1 MTSGEEFV
9 KTDTQNNPTQNWYN
23 LTTPPQ
29 FPSQVVHETLGHA
42 FLERARERPK
52 EIVIADPTSGAK
64 TYRDL
69 LVGIFVLRKEILK
82 FPDEYV
88 GIMMPAS
95 VGVNVMYLATI
106 FSGKIPVMINW
117 TLGRKNL
124 RYCVESLNVSRILT
138 SRELVQRLQEQ
149 GFEIEEL
156 QDRFVFVEDIRRDLS
171 TAAKLQAWRSSRFSW
186 TKLQEVKIPETAV
199 VLFTSGSESHPKAV
213 PLTHRNILANLVDV
227 FQCLT
232 FYNYDC
238 LLGYLPPFH
247 SFGLTITT
255 LLPMCFGVRV
265 VYYPNPTHGQTLGE
279 IIEAYRATIIVSAP
293 TFLDSIFRHAQ
304 GDRLSSVRLVITG
317 AEKCPLSTYDA
328 LAHHCPQALL
338 LEGYGVT
345 ETSPVISVND
355 ENNPYPGTIGKVIP
369 SFEYAIVDSETW
381 QHAALNRP
389 GMLLVRGPSVFSG
402 YLNYDGPSPFV
413 DFEGKLW
420 YRTGDL
426 VKENEDKVL
435 TFVAREKRFI
445 KRGGEMIS
453 LPAIES
459 VLDTHFNDNHHA
471 GPTLAVAAS
480 PDAHHPEIVV
490 FTTTDLD
497 RKRINHVIQQ
507 EGLSGLHNVRKVIRL
522 NEMPVLGTGKTDYR
536 ALTERLKT
544 QNLS

>member
-1 MTSGEEFV
+1 M
-9 KTDTQNNPTQNWYN
+9 KTNTQNSPAQSWFN

-29 FPSQVVHETLGHA
+29 FPSQVAHETLGHA
-42 FLERARERPK
+42 FLDQARKRPK
-52 EIVIADPTSGAK
+52 EVVIADQTSGVK

-69 LVGIFVLRKEILK
+69 LLGIFILRKEILK

-106 FSGKIPVMINW
+106 FAGKIPVMINW

-124 RYCVESLNVSRILT
+124 RYCVESLHVSRILT
-138 SRELVQRLQEQ
+138 SRKLVQRLQEQ

-156 QDRFVFVEDIRRDLS
+156 QERFVFVEDIRRQLT
-171 TAAKLQAWRSSRFSW
+171 TADKLKAWRSSRFSW

-199 VLFTSGSESHPKAV
+199 ILFTSGSENNPKAV
-213 PLTHRNILANLVDV
+213 PLTHRNLLANLVDV

-255 LLPMCFGVRV
+255 LLPMCFGVRA
-265 VYYPNPTHGQTLGE
+265 VYYPNPTHGQTLSE

-293 TFLDSIFRHAQ
+293 SFLDSIIRHSHCH
-304 GDRLSSVRLVITG
+304 RLSSIRLVITG
-317 AEKCPLSTYDA
+317 AEKCPLNTYDA
-328 LAHHCPQALL
+328 LAQHCPQALL

-355 ENNPYPGTIGKVIP
+355 ENDPYPGTIGKTMK
-369 SFEYAIVDSETW
+369 SLDYAVVDPETW
-381 QHAALNRP
+381 QRAALNRP

-402 YLNYDGPSPFV
+402 YLNYDGTSPFV
-413 DFEGKLW
+413 EFEGGKW

-459 VLDTHFNDNHHA
+459 VLDKHFNDDHRT
-471 GPTLAVAAS
+471 GPILAVAAS

-507 EGLSGLHNVRKVIRL
+507 EGLSGLHNARKVIRL
-522 NEMPVLGTGKTDYR
+522 GEMPMLGTGKTDYR
-536 ALTERLKT
+536 ALTEKLKT

>member
-1 MTSGEEFV
+1 MKSNAEDQPPKKWFTLPG
-9 KTDTQNNPTQNWYN
+9 
-23 LTTPPQ
+23 PPQ
-29 FPSQVVHETLGHA
+29 FPERIEHETLGHA
-42 FLERARERPK
+42 FLDQARQRPN
-52 EIVIADPTSGAK
+52 EAVIADRISGVK

-69 LVGIFVLRKEILK
+69 LQGIFVLRKEILQ
-82 FPDEYV
+82 FSDEYI

-95 VGVNVMYLATI
+95 VGVNVMYLATM

-124 RYCVESLNVSRILT
+124 RYCVESLRIFRILT

-149 GFEIEEL
+149 GFEIEDL
-156 QDRFVFVEDIRRDLS
+156 QDRFIFVEDIRRHLTTADKLS
-171 TAAKLQAWRSSRFSW
+171 AWRSSRFSW
-186 TKLQEVKIPETAV
+186 TKLQEVKIPDTAV
-199 VLFTSGSESHPKAV
+199 ILFTSGSESNPKAV

-232 FYNYDC
+232 FYNRDC
-238 LLGYLPPFH
+238 LLGFLPPFH

-265 VYYPNPTHGQTLGE
+265 VYYPNPTHGQTLSE
-279 IIEAYRATIIVSAP
+279 IIEAYGVTIFVSAP
-293 TFLDSIFRHAQ
+293 SFLESIIRHAHCH
-304 GDRLSSVRLVITG
+304 RLSSIRLVITG
-317 AEKCPLSTYDA
+317 AEKCPQRIYDM
-328 LAHHCPQALL
+328 LAQSCPRALL

-355 ENNPYPGTIGKVIP
+355 ENDLRPGTIGKTMN
-369 SFEYAIVDSETW
+369 SLEYAVVDSESW
-381 QHAALNRP
+381 ARARLNQP
-389 GMLLVRGPSVFSG
+389 GMLLVRGPSVFGG
-402 YLNYDGPSPFV
+402 YLHYDGPSPFV
-413 DFEGKLW
+413 EFEGKQW

-426 VKENEDKVL
+426 VKENEEKVL

-453 LPAIES
+453 LPAIET
-459 VLDTHFNDNHHA
+459 VLDIHFNDNHHG
-471 GPTLAVAAS
+471 GPILAVAAS
-480 PDAHHPEIVV
+480 PNAHHPEIVV

-497 RKRINHVIQQ
+497 RKRINQVIQQ

-522 NEMPVLGTGKTDYR
+522 HELPVLGTGKTDYR

-544 QNLS
+544 QQIS